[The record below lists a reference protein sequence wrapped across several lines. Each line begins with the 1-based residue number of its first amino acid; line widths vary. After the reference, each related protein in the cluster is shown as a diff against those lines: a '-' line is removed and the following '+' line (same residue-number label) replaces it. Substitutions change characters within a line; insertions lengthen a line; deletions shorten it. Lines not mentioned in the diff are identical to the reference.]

1 MQIERHFFFRPRQ
14 NRTRRGES
22 HRQFFIWKAHWQGS
36 LWLRNLMNRNVGPI
50 SRLFFTQQRFQLNF
64 FRLSPLSL
72 PNSISWI
79 NDCVC
84 MVAAMGC
91 RRDQSGNLWYG
102 SVRTRGLCA
111 VFVHAGKKLKIP
123 FTRRAKSHE
132 IMIMLFRGEHMG
144 NSSAAATATSWFMF
158 NFSISPLFLCALRSF
173 LYLLTCGFGY
183 FLRNKPNKSLEIFL
197 VLTSRL
203 VFSPL
208 FFSRLNLW
216 RTNLLMEALE
226 MFITPKQSRCGR
238 H

>member
-1 MQIERHFFFRPRQ
+1 
-14 NRTRRGES
+14 
-22 HRQFFIWKAHWQGS
+22 
-36 LWLRNLMNRNVGPI
+36 
-50 SRLFFTQQRFQLNF
+50 
-64 FRLSPLSL
+64 
-72 PNSISWI
+72 
-79 NDCVC
+79 
-84 MVAAMGC
+84 MGC
-91 RRDQSGNLWYG
+91 RGDQSGNLRYG
-102 SVRTRGLCA
+102 FVRTRGLCA

-208 FFSRLNLW
+208 FFSWLNL
-216 RTNLLMEALE
+216 RRMNLLMKAMALFTSSE
-226 MFITPKQSRCGR
+226 SSRGLFIKYLLLCILFDHIYKIFKVETRAQSAQKLKAFKKIDFNLKKL
-238 H
+238 